1 MMMMMDQYDTFK
13 VGFSDAAAAA
23 DVDDDV
29 DDETFQD
36 LQGGF

>member
-13 VGFSDAAAAA
+13 VGFSDAAA

-36 LQGGF
+36 LQVGF